1 MSELPLIAVTD
12 SASCPRPIAEQIERL
27 TKLTELRPQAV
38 ILRAKSL
45 DKAAYRTLALQAQ
58 QSCEAAG
65 IALVL
70 HSDWQLA
77 RKLGIQNLHL
87 PLALLRQLPACER
100 AHFTW
105 LSTSVHSVGEAQ
117 EAQALGATM
126 LIAGHIYTTQ
136 CKAGLAPRG
145 LSFLQAVCSTVSL
158 PVYAIGGIGFD
169 GCAARRTQSEWST
182 RSVRNE
188 RIYEAVITFGK
199 SCAKSPC
206 KI

>member
-12 SASCPRPIAEQIERL
+12 RATCPRPLPEQIERL
-27 TKLTELRPQAV
+27 AKLTELRPQAV
-38 ILRAKSL
+38 ILRAKAL

-65 IALVL
+65 IPLIL

-77 RKLGIQNLHL
+77 RELGISMLHL
-87 PLALLRQLPACER
+87 PLALLRQISEYER
-100 AHFTW
+100 AYFTW
-105 LSTSVHSVGEAQ
+105 LSTSVHSVGEAK
-117 EAQALGATM
+117 EAQALGATV

-145 LSFLQAVCSTVSL
+145 LGFLQNVCSAVSL

-169 GCAARRTQSEWST
+169 AEQHAELQTNGARGACVMSA
-182 RSVRNE
+182 
-188 RIYEAVITFGK
+188 YMK
-199 SCAKSPC
+199 L
-206 KI
+206 

>member
-12 SASCPRPIAEQIERL
+12 SATCPRPLPEQIARL
-27 TKLTELRPQAV
+27 AKLPELRPQAV
-38 ILRAKSL
+38 ILRAKAL

-65 IALVL
+65 IPLIL

-77 RKLGIQNLHL
+77 RELGINMLHL
-87 PLALLRQLPACER
+87 PLALLRQISEHER
-100 AHFTW
+100 AYFTW

-117 EAQALGATM
+117 EAQALGATV

-145 LSFLQAVCSTVSL
+145 LGFLQSVCSAVNL
-158 PVYAIGGIGFD
+158 PVYAIGGISFD
-169 GCAARRTQSEWST
+169 AAQHAELQANGARGACVMSA
-182 RSVRNE
+182 
-188 RIYEAVITFGK
+188 YMK
-199 SCAKSPC
+199 L
-206 KI
+206 

>member
-12 SASCPRPIAEQIERL
+12 SASCPRPLPEQIERL
-27 TKLTELRPQAV
+27 TKLTELRPQSV

-58 QSCEAAG
+58 QSCKVTG
-65 IALVL
+65 IPLIL

-77 RKLGIQNLHL
+77 HDLGISKLHL
-87 PLALLRQLPACER
+87 PLALLRQMPACKR
-100 AHFTW
+100 THFTW
-105 LSTSVHSVGEAQ
+105 LSTSVHSVEEAI
-117 EAQALGATM
+117 EAQALGATV

-145 LSFLQAVCSTVSL
+145 LGFLQNVCSAVSL

-169 GCAARRTQSEWST
+169 AAQHAELKANG
-182 RSVRNE
+182 VRGACVMSAYM
-188 RIYEAVITFGK
+188 RL
-199 SCAKSPC
+199 
-206 KI
+206 

>member
-12 SASCPRPIAEQIERL
+12 SATSPRPLPEQIERL
-27 TKLTELRPQAV
+27 AKLTELRPQAV
-38 ILRAKSL
+38 ILRAKAL

-65 IALVL
+65 IPLIL

-77 RKLGIQNLHL
+77 RELGISMLHL
-87 PLALLRQLPACER
+87 PLALLRQISEYER
-100 AHFTW
+100 AYFTW

-117 EAQALGATM
+117 EAQALGATV

-145 LSFLQAVCSTVSL
+145 LGFLQNVCSAVNL
-158 PVYAIGGIGFD
+158 PVYAIGGISFD
-169 GCAARRTQSEWST
+169 ASQHAELQANGARGACVMSAYMRL
-182 RSVRNE
+182 
-188 RIYEAVITFGK
+188 
-199 SCAKSPC
+199 
-206 KI
+206 

>member
-12 SASCPRPIAEQIERL
+12 SATCPRPLPEQIECL
-27 TKLTELRPQAV
+27 AKLPELRPQAV

-45 DKAAYRTLALQAQ
+45 DKAAYRSLALQVQ

-65 IALVL
+65 FPLIL

-77 RKLGIQNLHL
+77 HELGVKRLHL
-87 PLALLRQLPACER
+87 PLALLRQLPTCER
-100 AHFTW
+100 AYFTW
-105 LSTSVHSVGEAQ
+105 LSTSVHSVEEAI
-117 EAQALGATM
+117 EAQALSATV

-145 LSFLQAVCSTVSL
+145 LGFLQAVCSAVSL

-169 GCAARRTQSEWST
+169 AAQH
-182 RSVRNE
+182 
-188 RIYEAVITFGK
+188 
-199 SCAKSPC
+199 AKLLANGARGACVMSAYMRL
-206 KI
+206 

>member
-12 SASCPRPIAEQIERL
+12 SASCPRPLAEQIERL

-65 IALVL
+65 IALIL

-77 RKLGIQNLHL
+77 RELGISKLHL
-87 PLALLRQLPACER
+87 PLALMRQISEYER
-100 AHFTW
+100 AYFTW

-117 EAQALGATM
+117 EAQALGATV

-145 LSFLQAVCSTVSL
+145 LGFLQNVCSAVNL
-158 PVYAIGGIGFD
+158 PVYAIGGISFD
-169 GCAARRTQSEWST
+169 ASQHAELQANGARGACVMSAYMRL
-182 RSVRNE
+182 
-188 RIYEAVITFGK
+188 
-199 SCAKSPC
+199 
-206 KI
+206 

>member
-1 MSELPLIAVTD
+1 MSELPLIVVTD
-12 SASCPRPIAEQIERL
+12 SATCPRPLAEQIERL
-27 TKLTELRPQAV
+27 AKLTKLRPQAV

-45 DKAAYRTLALQAQ
+45 DKAAYRTLALEVQ

-65 IALVL
+65 IPLIL

-77 RKLGIQNLHL
+77 RELGVKRLHL
-87 PLALLRQLPACER
+87 PLALLRQLPTCER

-105 LSTSVHSVGEAQ
+105 LSTSVHSVEEAI
-117 EAQALGATM
+117 EAQALGATV

-145 LSFLQAVCSTVSL
+145 LGFLQSVCRAVSL

-169 GCAARRTQSEWST
+169 AAQHAELKANGARGACVMSAYMRL
-182 RSVRNE
+182 
-188 RIYEAVITFGK
+188 
-199 SCAKSPC
+199 
-206 KI
+206 

>member
-12 SASCPRPIAEQIERL
+12 SASCPRPLAEQIERL

-65 IALVL
+65 IPLIL

-77 RKLGIQNLHL
+77 RELGISMLHL
-87 PLALLRQLPACER
+87 PLALLRQISEYER
-100 AHFTW
+100 AYFTW

-117 EAQALGATM
+117 EAQALGATV

-145 LSFLQAVCSTVSL
+145 LGFLQSVCSAVNL
-158 PVYAIGGIGFD
+158 PVYAIGGISFD
-169 GCAARRTQSEWST
+169 ATQHAELKANGARGACVMSA
-182 RSVRNE
+182 
-188 RIYEAVITFGK
+188 YMK
-199 SCAKSPC
+199 L
-206 KI
+206 

>member
-12 SASCPRPIAEQIERL
+12 SASCPRPLAEQIERL

-38 ILRAKSL
+38 ILRAKPL
-45 DKAAYRTLALQAQ
+45 DKAAYRALALQAQ
-58 QSCEAAG
+58 QSCKAAG
-65 IALVL
+65 IPLIL

-77 RKLGIQNLHL
+77 RELCISKLHL

-100 AHFTW
+100 THFTW
-105 LSTSVHSVGEAQ
+105 LSTPVHSVEEAI
-117 EAQALGATM
+117 EAQALGATV

-145 LSFLQAVCSTVSL
+145 LGFLQAVCSAVSL

-169 GCAARRTQSEWST
+169 AAQHAELKANGARGACVMSAYMRL
-182 RSVRNE
+182 
-188 RIYEAVITFGK
+188 
-199 SCAKSPC
+199 
-206 KI
+206 

>member
-12 SASCPRPIAEQIERL
+12 SASCPRPLAEQIERL

-38 ILRAKSL
+38 ILRAKAL

-65 IALVL
+65 IPLIL

-77 RKLGIQNLHL
+77 HDLGISMLHL
-87 PLALLRQLPACER
+87 PLALLRQISEYER
-100 AHFTW
+100 AYFTW

-117 EAQALGATM
+117 EAQALGATV

-145 LSFLQAVCSTVSL
+145 LGFLQNVCSAVSL
-158 PVYAIGGIGFD
+158 PVYAIGGISFD
-169 GCAARRTQSEWST
+169 AAQHAELKANGARGACVMSAYMRL
-182 RSVRNE
+182 
-188 RIYEAVITFGK
+188 
-199 SCAKSPC
+199 
-206 KI
+206 

>member
-12 SASCPRPIAEQIERL
+12 SASCPRPLAEQIERL
-27 TKLTELRPQAV
+27 AKLTELRPQAV
-38 ILRAKSL
+38 ILRAKAL

-65 IALVL
+65 IALIL

-87 PLALLRQLPACER
+87 PLALLRQMPTCER
-100 AHFTW
+100 THFTL
-105 LSTSVHSVGEAQ
+105 LSTSVHSVEEAI
-117 EAQALGATM
+117 EAQALGATV

-145 LSFLQAVCSTVSL
+145 LGFLQNVCSTVNL
-158 PVYAIGGIGFD
+158 PVYAIGGISFD
-169 GCAARRTQSEWST
+169 ASQHAELKANRARGACVMSA
-182 RSVRNE
+182 
-188 RIYEAVITFGK
+188 YMK
-199 SCAKSPC
+199 L
-206 KI
+206 

>member
-12 SASCPRPIAEQIERL
+12 SASCPRPLAEQIERL

-45 DKAAYRTLALQAQ
+45 DKAAYRTLALEVQ

-65 IALVL
+65 IPLIL
-70 HSDWQLA
+70 HSDWHLA
-77 RKLGIQNLHL
+77 HELGIQNLHL
-87 PLALLRQLPACER
+87 PLALLRQMPACER
-100 AHFTW
+100 VHFTW
-105 LSTSVHSVGEAQ
+105 LSTSVHSVEEAI

-145 LSFLQAVCSTVSL
+145 LGFLQAVCSAISL

-169 GCAARRTQSEWST
+169 AEQHAELLANGAR
-182 RSVRNE
+182 
-188 RIYEAVITFGK
+188 EACVM
-199 SCAKSPC
+199 SAYMRL
-206 KI
+206 

>member
-12 SASCPRPIAEQIERL
+12 SASCPRPLPEQIERL
-27 TKLTELRPQAV
+27 AKLTELRPQAV

-65 IALVL
+65 IPLIL

-77 RKLGIQNLHL
+77 RELGISMLHL
-87 PLALLRQLPACER
+87 PLAFLRQISEYER
-100 AHFTW
+100 AYFTW

-117 EAQALGATM
+117 EAQALGATV

-145 LSFLQAVCSTVSL
+145 LSFLQAVCSVISL
-158 PVYAIGGIGFD
+158 PVYAIGGISFD
-169 GCAARRTQSEWST
+169 AAQHAELQANGARGACVMSAYMRL
-182 RSVRNE
+182 
-188 RIYEAVITFGK
+188 
-199 SCAKSPC
+199 
-206 KI
+206 

>member
-12 SASCPRPIAEQIERL
+12 SASCPRPLAEQIERL

-58 QSCEAAG
+58 QSCKVTG
-65 IALVL
+65 IPLIL

-87 PLALLRQLPACER
+87 PLALLRQMTACKR

-117 EAQALGATM
+117 EAQALGATV

-145 LSFLQAVCSTVSL
+145 LGFLRAVCSTVSL
-158 PVYAIGGIGFD
+158 PVYAIGGIVFD
-169 GCAARRTQSEWST
+169 AAQHAELQANGARGACVMSAYMRL
-182 RSVRNE
+182 
-188 RIYEAVITFGK
+188 
-199 SCAKSPC
+199 
-206 KI
+206 

>member
-12 SASCPRPIAEQIERL
+12 SASCPRPLPEQIERL
-27 TKLTELRPQAV
+27 TKLTELRPQSV
-38 ILRAKSL
+38 ILRAKAL

-65 IALVL
+65 IPLIL

-77 RKLGIQNLHL
+77 REIGISMLHL
-87 PLALLRQLPACER
+87 PLALLRQISEYER
-100 AHFTW
+100 AYFTW

-117 EAQALGATM
+117 EAQALGATV

-145 LSFLQAVCSTVSL
+145 LCFLQAVCNAVSL

-169 GCAARRTQSEWST
+169 AAQHAELQANGARGACVMSAYMRL
-182 RSVRNE
+182 
-188 RIYEAVITFGK
+188 
-199 SCAKSPC
+199 
-206 KI
+206 

>member
-12 SASCPRPIAEQIERL
+12 SASCPRPLPEQIERL
-27 TKLTELRPQAV
+27 AKLTELRPQAV
-38 ILRAKSL
+38 ILRAKAL

-65 IALVL
+65 IPLIL

-77 RKLGIQNLHL
+77 RELGISMLHL
-87 PLALLRQLPACER
+87 PLALLRQISEYER
-100 AHFTW
+100 AYFTW

-117 EAQALGATM
+117 EAQALGATV

-145 LSFLQAVCSTVSL
+145 IGFLQSVCSAVNL
-158 PVYAIGGIGFD
+158 PVYAIGGISFD
-169 GCAARRTQSEWST
+169 AAQHAELQANGARGACVMSAYMRL
-182 RSVRNE
+182 
-188 RIYEAVITFGK
+188 
-199 SCAKSPC
+199 
-206 KI
+206 

>member
-12 SASCPRPIAEQIERL
+12 SATCPRSLAEQIESL
-27 TKLTELRPQAV
+27 AKLTELRPQAV
-38 ILRAKSL
+38 ILRAKAL

-65 IALVL
+65 IALIL

-77 RKLGIQNLHL
+77 RKLGISMLHL
-87 PLALLRQLPACER
+87 PLALLRQISEYER
-100 AHFTW
+100 AYFTW

-117 EAQALGATM
+117 EAQALGATV

-145 LSFLQAVCSTVSL
+145 LAFLQSVCSAVSL
-158 PVYAIGGIGFD
+158 PVYAIGGISFD
-169 GCAARRTQSEWST
+169 ATQHAELKANGARGACVMSAYMRL
-182 RSVRNE
+182 
-188 RIYEAVITFGK
+188 
-199 SCAKSPC
+199 
-206 KI
+206 

>member
-12 SASCPRPIAEQIERL
+12 SATCPRPLPEQIERL

-38 ILRAKSL
+38 ILRAKAL

-65 IALVL
+65 IALIL

-77 RKLGIQNLHL
+77 SKLGIKKLHL
-87 PLALLRQLPACER
+87 PLAILRQLPACER
-100 AHFTW
+100 TYFTW

-117 EAQALGATM
+117 EAQALGAIV

-145 LSFLQAVCSTVSL
+145 LGFLQNLCSTVNL
-158 PVYAIGGIGFD
+158 PVYAIGGISFD
-169 GCAARRTQSEWST
+169 AAQHAELQANGARGACVMSAYMRL
-182 RSVRNE
+182 
-188 RIYEAVITFGK
+188 
-199 SCAKSPC
+199 
-206 KI
+206 